1 MKFYVKRLVIV
12 LLLLTLLL
20 SLQSQVFSLVPRV
33 KYVIVM
39 IADGTGIAHLGAAY
53 YFNRLLLNQE
63 FVITEKLF
71 NQGRL
76 GLVTTYAL
84 DSLVPDS
91 AASGTAIATGKKT
104 NNNMISMLP
113 DGTPVKTVMERAI
126 ELGYKTGLI
135 AKSTITD
142 ATPAVFASHV
152 SHRSLQD
159 QIAVQYL
166 EKRIDV
172 ILGGGRSYWI
182 PKSITGS
189 ARKDDRDL
197 ISEARGLGYSVVSN
211 LSELE
216 NVKTGRV
223 LGLFSS
229 GNIPYRLDADPTVI
243 PSLKEMT
250 EKAIELLYKDSKGFF
265 LMVEGS
271 RVDHASH
278 NNDIASVIAELRE
291 FDEAVKVALEFYN
304 KHPRE
309 TLLIVTSDHDNGG
322 LSITTSY
329 DTSGK
334 GRYPT
339 VEDLNRI
346 FLVPFSFE
354 RAKSVVDREGV
365 EKLFSEHYP
374 GELNIPQEWIERLN
388 SDKPITPTLT
398 SPFYAT
404 LGVGFSAV
412 YMTAWATNDHTATPV
427 WIVSLGPGSY
437 RLAGFIDQTEIGKT
451 IFRMLGEIR

>member
-1 MKFYVKRLVIV
+1 MKFYVKKLSVV
-12 LLLLTLLL
+12 LLLLALLL
-20 SLQSQVFSLVPRV
+20 SFQSYVFSGVPRV

-39 IADGTGIAHLGAAY
+39 IADGAGLAHLGSAY
-53 YFNRLLLNQE
+53 YLNRLLLEQE
-63 FVITEKLF
+63 FFITERLF
-71 NQGRL
+71 NLGRL
-76 GLVTTYAL
+76 GIVANYAL
-84 DSLVPDS
+84 NSLVPDS
-91 AASGTAIATGKKT
+91 ASSGTAIATGKKT
-104 NNNMISMLP
+104 NNNMVSMLP
-113 DGTPVKTVMERAI
+113 DGTPVKTVMEKAI

-152 SHRSLQD
+152 PHRSLQD

-172 ILGGGRSYWI
+172 ILGGGKSYWI
-182 PKSITGS
+182 PKSISGS
-189 ARKDDRDL
+189 ARKDERDL
-197 ISEARGLGYSVVSN
+197 ISEARELGYTVVSN
-211 LSELE
+211 LGELE
-216 NVKTGRV
+216 SVKTGKV

-229 GNIPYRLDADPTVI
+229 GNMPYRLDADPTVI

-291 FDEAVKVALEFYN
+291 FDEAVKVAFDFYN

-309 TLLIVTSDHDNGG
+309 TLLIVTADHDNGG

-339 VEDLNRI
+339 VEDLNKI

-354 RAKSVVDREGV
+354 RAKSVVDKEGI
-365 EKLFSEHYP
+365 EKLFSEHYV
-374 GELNIPQEWIERLN
+374 GELTIPQEWIERLK
-388 SDKPITPTLT
+388 SDKPITPSLT
-398 SPFYAT
+398 SPFYAS
-404 LGVGFSAV
+404 LGAGFSAV

-427 WIVSLGPGSY
+427 WVVSLGPGSY
-437 RLAGFIDQTEIGKT
+437 RLSGFIDQTEIGKT

>member
-1 MKFYVKRLVIV
+1 MKFYVKKLSVV
-12 LLLLTLLL
+12 LLLLALLL
-20 SLQSQVFSLVPRV
+20 SFQSYVFSGVPRV

-39 IADGTGIAHLGAAY
+39 IADGAGLAHLGSAY
-53 YFNRLLLNQE
+53 YLNRLLLEQE
-63 FVITEKLF
+63 FFITERLF
-71 NQGRL
+71 NLGRL
-76 GLVTTYAL
+76 GIVANYAL
-84 DSLVPDS
+84 NSLVPDS
-91 AASGTAIATGKKT
+91 ASSGTAIATGKKT
-104 NNNMISMLP
+104 NNNMVSMLP
-113 DGTPVKTVMERAI
+113 DGTPVKTVMEKAI

-152 SHRSLQD
+152 PHRSLQD

-172 ILGGGRSYWI
+172 ILGGGKSYWI
-182 PKSITGS
+182 PKSISGS
-189 ARKDDRDL
+189 ARKDERDL
-197 ISEARGLGYSVVSN
+197 ISEARELGYTVVSN
-211 LSELE
+211 LGELE
-216 NVKTGRV
+216 SVKTGKV

-229 GNIPYRLDADPTVI
+229 GNMPYRLDADPTVI

-291 FDEAVKVALEFYN
+291 FDEAVKVAFDFYN

-309 TLLIVTSDHDNGG
+309 TLLIVTADHDNGG

-339 VEDLNRI
+339 VEDLNKI

-354 RAKSVVDREGV
+354 RAKSVVDKEGI
-365 EKLFSEHYP
+365 EKLFSEHYV
-374 GELNIPQEWIERLN
+374 GELTIPQEWIERLK
-388 SDKPITPTLT
+388 SDKPITPSLT
-398 SPFYAT
+398 SPFYAS
-404 LGVGFSAV
+404 LGAGFSAV

-427 WIVSLGPGSY
+427 WVVSLGPGSY
-437 RLAGFIDQTEIGKT
+437 RLGGFIDQTEIGKT
-451 IFRMLGEIR
+451 IFRMLGEIK

>member
-1 MKFYVKRLVIV
+1 MKFYVKRLSVI
-12 LLLLTLLL
+12 LLILTLLF
-20 SLQSQVFSLVPRV
+20 SLQSSAISAVPRV

-39 IADGTGIAHLGAAY
+39 IADGTGIAHLGAAH
-53 YFNRLLLNQE
+53 YFNRLLLDEE
-63 FVITEKLF
+63 FTITEKLF

-76 GLVTTYAL
+76 GIVTNYSL
-84 DSLVPDS
+84 NSLVPDS

-104 NNNMISMLP
+104 NNNMVSMLP

-152 SHRSLQD
+152 IHRNLQD

-166 EKRIDV
+166 EKGIDV
-172 ILGGGRSYWI
+172 ILGGGKSYWI
-182 PKSITGS
+182 PASSPGS
-189 ARKDDRDL
+189 GRKDERDL
-197 ISEARGLGYSVVSN
+197 ILEAKNLGYNIVSN

-216 NVKTGRV
+216 SVKSGKV

-229 GNIPYRLDADPTVI
+229 GNMPFRLDADPTVI
-243 PSLKEMT
+243 PSLREMT
-250 EKAIELLYKDSKGFF
+250 EKAIELLYENSKGFF

-291 FDEAVKVALEFYN
+291 FDEAVRVALDFYN

-309 TLLIVTSDHDNGG
+309 TLLIVTTDHDNGG
-322 LSITTSY
+322 LSITSGY

-354 RAKSVVDREGV
+354 KAKSVVEKEGV
-365 EKLFSEHYP
+365 EKLFNEHYT
-374 GELNIPQEWIERLN
+374 GELRIPKEWMERLT
-388 SDKPITPTLT
+388 SDKPITPSLN
-398 SPFYAT
+398 SPFYAS
-404 LGVGFSAV
+404 LGAGFSAV
-412 YMTAWATNDHTATPV
+412 YMTAWATSDHTATPV
-427 WIVSLGPGSY
+427 WVVSLGPGSN
-437 RLAGFIDQTEIGKT
+437 RLSGFIDQTEIGKT

>member
-1 MKFYVKRLVIV
+1 MKFYVKRLSVA
-12 LLLLTLLL
+12 LLMLIFLF
-20 SLQSQVFSLVPRV
+20 SLQSTAISAVPRV

-39 IADGTGIAHLGAAY
+39 IADGAGMAHLGAAH
-53 YFNRLLLNQE
+53 YFNRLLLDEE
-63 FVITEKLF
+63 FTITEKLF
-71 NQGRL
+71 NKGKL
-76 GLVTTYAL
+76 GIVTTYAL
-84 DSLVPDS
+84 NSLVPDS

-152 SHRSLQD
+152 THRSLQD

-172 ILGGGRSYWI
+172 ILGGGKAYWI
-182 PKSITGS
+182 S
-189 ARKDDRDL
+189 ASSPASSRKDERDL
-197 ISEARGLGYSVVSN
+197 ILEAKNLGYNIVSN

-216 NVKTGRV
+216 GVKSGKV

-229 GNIPYRLDADPTVI
+229 GNMPFRLDADPTVI

-250 EKAIELLYKDSKGFF
+250 EKAIELLYENSKGFF

-291 FDEAVKVALEFYN
+291 FDEAVRVALDFYN

-309 TLLIVTSDHDNGG
+309 TLLIVTTDHDNGG
-322 LSITTSY
+322 LSITSGY

-354 RAKSVVDREGV
+354 RAKSVVEKEGV
-365 EKLFSEHYP
+365 EKLFNEHYT
-374 GELNIPQEWIERLN
+374 GELRIPQEWMERLTSN
-388 SDKPITPTLT
+388 KPITPTLN
-398 SPFYAT
+398 SPFYAS
-404 LGVGFSAV
+404 LGAGFSAV

-427 WIVSLGPGSY
+427 WVVSLGPGSY
-437 RLAGFIDQTEIGKT
+437 RLSGFIDQTEIGKT

>member
-1 MKFYVKRLVIV
+1 MKFYVKRLLVV

-20 SLQSQVFSLVPRV
+20 SLQSYVFSAVPRV

-39 IADGTGIAHLGAAY
+39 IADGAGLAHLGAAY
-53 YFNRLLLNQE
+53 YLNRLLLDQE
-63 FVITEKLF
+63 FFITEKLF

-76 GLVTTYAL
+76 GIVTTYAL
-84 DSLVPDS
+84 NSLVPDS
-91 AASGTAIATGKKT
+91 ASSGTAIATGKKT
-104 NNNMISMLP
+104 NNNMVSMLP

-152 SHRSLQD
+152 PHRSLQD

-166 EKRIDV
+166 EKRIDI
-172 ILGGGRSYWI
+172 ILGGGKSYWI

-189 ARKDDRDL
+189 ARKDERDL
-197 ISEARGLGYSVVSN
+197 ISEARSLGYTVVSN

-216 NVKTGRV
+216 NVQTGKV

-229 GNIPYRLDADPTVI
+229 GNMPYRLDADPTVI

-291 FDEAVKVALEFYN
+291 FDEAVKVAFEFYN

-309 TLLIVTSDHDNGG
+309 TLLIVTADHDNGG

-354 RAKSVVDREGV
+354 KAKSVVDKEGV
-365 EKLFSEHYP
+365 EKLFSEHYV
-374 GELNIPQEWIERLN
+374 GELAIPQEWIERLK
-388 SDKPITPTLT
+388 SDKPITPSLT
-398 SPFYAT
+398 SSFYAS
-404 LGVGFSAV
+404 LGAGFSAV
-412 YMTAWATNDHTATPV
+412 YMTAWATNDHTATPIWV
-427 WIVSLGPGSY
+427 VSLGPGSY
-437 RLAGFIDQTEIGKT
+437 RLGGFIDQTEIGKT